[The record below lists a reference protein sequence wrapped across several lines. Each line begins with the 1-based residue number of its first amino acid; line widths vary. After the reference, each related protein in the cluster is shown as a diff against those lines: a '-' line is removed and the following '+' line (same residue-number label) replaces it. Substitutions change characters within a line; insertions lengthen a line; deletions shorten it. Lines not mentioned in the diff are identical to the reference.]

1 MQPQKPTQSAPP
13 EDPLRRPETKAV
25 ILEKHSPISNFDFT
39 QKRLA
44 RRLIGLFIKS
54 AILIALLLAF
64 PLFITNIDKPSA
76 LMNKPVSFIVASW
89 KQLELLQQALPQDN
103 SLPSPLPEQH
113 LTDTWGGARSEG
125 RSHEGIDIF
134 APRGTPIQATT
145 SGIVS
150 KVGNDRLGGRVVVI
164 IGPGGAGHYYAHL
177 EDYADISTNDWVDSG
192 DIIGY
197 VGDSGNAKGTP
208 PHVHYGIYIDGQ
220 AVNPY
225 PLLAKK
231 LAKTK

>member
-1 MQPQKPTQSAPP
+1 MPPTEKNRQQQPAFLSRLLSLLLKSIFLFTLLFVLDKWLPSISQQTQSF
-13 EDPLRRPETKAV
+13 V
-25 ILEKHSPISNFDFT
+25 
-39 QKRLA
+39 
-44 RRLIGLFIKS
+44 
-54 AILIALLLAF
+54 
-64 PLFITNIDKPSA
+64 
-76 LMNKPVSFIVASW
+76 VSKW
-89 KQLELLQQALPQDN
+89 QQLNLLQQELPTEN

-113 LTDTWGGARSEG
+113 LTDTWGGARSQG

-145 SGIVS
+145 QGIIS
-150 KVGNDRLGGRVVVI
+150 KVGQNNLGGRVVVV

-177 EDYADISTNDWVDSG
+177 ESYADISPNDWINAG

-208 PHVHYGIYIDGQ
+208 THVHYGIYINGR

-225 PLLAKK
+225 PLLRRSE
-231 LAKTK
+231 